1 MKSVAQIEEAL
12 QRVMTERANI
22 LAVEMGVI
30 RRVRKFT
37 GAALL
42 HCFVFGWLMH
52 AAARLEQLASTAAE
66 AGVVVTDTAVQKRF
80 TPECAEFLHVILQE
94 LTACVTQGEE
104 EAPSA
109 LLKRFSA
116 VIIEESSVIV
126 LPMSLAKVWQ
136 GCGGTNGACSASVK
150 VHVRWELNRGQI
162 WGPSLTDGRVSDHR
176 SPFAEHAIIAW
187 SLYIADLGYFSIQG
201 MQQRRQQRGSSL
213 TRLRSKTV
221 LFTPTGQRVELSH
234 ILPRR
239 VGQMKEM
246 RVQVGGQRYPMRLLM
261 LRVPRAVAEQRR
273 EEMREE
279 AKRRQTT
286 VSEEA
291 LALADWTLLLT
302 DVPAK
307 RLSFEEALVLLRQR
321 WQVEL
326 LFKLW
331 KSEGLVDEWRT
342 EKPER
347 ILCEVY
353 AKLIGLLL
361 QHWLIVAFAW
371 QDDQRSCVKL
381 ARVVRDTVCGLLQA
395 LHRQISWSQAF
406 ERIQRRMQAGCQMN
420 KRRKHPNSGQLLEDG
435 LEWSLSWCE

>member
-12 QRVMTERANI
+12 QRVMTERANL

-42 HCFVFGWLMH
+42 HCLVFGWWMH

-66 AGVVVTDTAVQKRF
+66 AGVVVTDTAIQKRF
-80 TPECAEFLHVILQE
+80 TPQCAEFLHVILQE
-94 LTACVTQGEE
+94 LTACVIQSEQ

-116 VIIEESSVIV
+116 VMIEDSSVIV
-126 LPMSLAKVWQ
+126 LPTSLATVWQ
-136 GCGGTNGACSASVK
+136 GCGGTNGAGSAAVK
-150 VHVRWELNRGQI
+150 VHVRWELKGGQM
-162 WGPSLTDGRVSDHR
+162 WGPRLTDGRVSDHN
-176 SPFAEHAIIAW
+176 SPFAEQAIIAW

-201 MQQRRQQRGSSL
+201 MQQRRQQSGYSL

-221 LFTPTGQRVELSH
+221 LFTLAGQRVDLSH
-234 ILPRR
+234 LLPQR

-246 RVQVGGQRYPMRLLM
+246 RVLVAGQRYPMRRLM
-261 LRVPRAVAEQRR
+261 LRVPAVVAEQRR

-279 AKRRQTT
+279 ARRRQTIL
-286 VSEEA
+286 SEEA
-291 LALADWTLLLT
+291 LELAEWTLLLT
-302 DVPAK
+302 DVPSK
-307 RLSFEEALVLLRQR
+307 RLSFEEALVLLRER

-331 KSEGLVDEWRT
+331 KSDGLVDEWRT
-342 EKPER
+342 PKPER

-353 AKLIGLLL
+353 AKLIGLLVH
-361 QHWLIVAFAW
+361 HWLIVA
-371 QDDQRSCVKL
+371 L
-381 ARVVRDTVCGLLQA
+381 A
-395 LHRQISWSQAF
+395 
-406 ERIQRRMQAGCQMN
+406 QAGT
-420 KRRKHPNSGQLLEDG
+420 PNASRGQTRSRG
-435 LEWSLSWCE
+435 A